1 MLTPGV
7 IAGWHAM
14 RVLAPVAGDVS
25 AVCKP
30 FDVSRSGFALGEGAA
45 AFILETQEHARR
57 RGAHVWARLSG
68 YGTSTDAVHITNPDP
83 GGQVRAM
90 RMALQD
96 AGLQPE
102 DIGYINAHGTAT
114 LAGDLAESDSIAQV
128 FKSVAVPVSST
139 KGMHGHLL
147 GAGGALELLIALQA
161 LQRQRLPVSAN
172 LLEPDPRCQIHLV
185 RSSTPLQR
193 PIRHVMSNS
202 FAFGGTN
209 AVLIAST

>member
-1 MLTPGV
+1 
-7 IAGWHAM
+7 
-14 RVLAPVAGDVS
+14 
-25 AVCKP
+25 
-30 FDVSRSGFALGEGAA
+30 
-45 AFILETQEHARR
+45 
-57 RGAHVWARLSG
+57 
-68 YGTSTDAVHITNPDP
+68 
-83 GGQVRAM
+83 
-90 RMALQD
+90 
-96 AGLQPE
+96 
-102 DIGYINAHGTAT
+102 
-114 LAGDLAESDSIAQV
+114 
-128 FKSVAVPVSST
+128 
-139 KGMHGHLL
+139 MHGHLL